1 MAARLYQASLFG
13 EDDAT
18 SELKRDTS
26 STFADNLSLPVH
38 RWFRYSAGFSAQ
50 WVGGVIAEAN
60 RRGAVRVLDPFAGSG
75 TVLVEAQDR
84 GVAAVGL
91 ESHPFVARIA
101 KAKLTNIVDSEAFRE
116 YGSGLL
122 NRADRISPDMGGYA
136 PLIRKCYPDDVLAQL
151 DQLRQAWSEESG
163 VGEDVRDLGWLAL
176 ASILRECSPVGT
188 ANWQY
193 VLPNKSKSRSSFPFV
208 AFKAKVGQIAA
219 DLDSRSG
226 RPVEGGVSLINGDA
240 RELGAVQD
248 QWATLVITS
257 PPYPNNFDYADATRL
272 EMTFFGE
279 ISGWGDLQHAVR
291 RHLIRSCTQHVSSI
305 ARETD
310 QILAAEELAP
320 ISSEIRDVC
329 ERLKTERETRA
340 GKKPYHTMI
349 AAYFLDM
356 ARVWTQLRRV
366 MSDGRVCFVVGD
378 SAPYGVYVPVDR
390 WMGELAL
397 ASGFHSFAF
406 EKTRDRNVK
415 WKNRKHRVPLH
426 EGRLW
431 VEA

>member
-1 MAARLYQASLFG
+1 MASRLYQASLFG
-13 EDDAT
+13 NDEA
-18 SELKRDTS
+18 SLESRRETS

-50 WVGGVIAEAN
+50 WAGSVIAEAK
-60 RRGAVRVLDPFAGSG
+60 RQGATRVLDPFAGSG
-75 TVLVEAQDR
+75 TVLVEARDM
-84 GVAAVGL
+84 GVAAVGF

-101 KAKLTNIVDSEAFRE
+101 RAKLTSTVDSQSFRE
-116 YGSGLL
+116 YGAGLL
-122 NRADRISPDMGGYA
+122 NRAERVAPGLEGYA

-151 DQLRQAWSEESG
+151 DQLRQAWRGESG
-163 VGEDVRDLGWLAL
+163 VDEETRELGWLAL

-193 VLPNKSKSRSSFPFV
+193 VLPNKSKARSSFPFM
-208 AFKAKVGQIAA
+208 AFKGKVGQMAA
-219 DLDSRSG
+219 DLDSRRG
-226 RPVEGGVSLINGDA
+226 PPPDDGVSLVNGDA
-240 RELGAVQD
+240 RELEAVQD
-248 QWATLVITS
+248 KWATLAITS

-279 ISGWGDLQHAVR
+279 IAGWGDLQHAVR
-291 RHLIRSCTQHVSSI
+291 RHLVRSCTQHVSSI

-310 QILAAEELAP
+310 RILAAEELAP

-329 ERLKTERETRA
+329 ETLQTERESRA

-366 MSDGRVCFVVGD
+366 MAEGRVCFVIGD

-397 ASGFHSFAF
+397 ASGFRSFAF